1 MKTVIYGKV
10 TPEHLADAE
19 LFSGITPTSFVSNG
33 LHTPPATGSMET
45 EVIPQCPMV
54 PGEPGEKQNHWRL
67 IAFADALILVG
78 RNDHLLSIAQRMDLL
93 IYEAE
98 D

>member
-1 MKTVIYGKV
+1 MKTVIYGRV

-19 LFSGITPTSFVSNG
+19 LFSGITPTSYITNG
-33 LHTPPATGSMET
+33 KHTPPVSNLET